1 MLHTCRFGGYLEV
14 TLTSIAKAKAFQI
27 IQTSK
32 TRYQAWF
39 YCPASK
45 DWETYEKVAKYL
57 ATKFDGDMG
66 ASHKKQVGRLPG
78 YKNHKRNGF
87 KTRIHHSSLTPPP
100 QCLLLLRVLS
110 IGLQGSLGSGSLL
123 IISGGLGLISLGGR
137 IIIPIVALEIG

>member
-57 ATKFDGDMG
+57 ATKFDMG
-66 ASHKKQVGRLPG
+66 ASQKKQVGRLGAIKTIRGTDLKP
-78 YKNHKRNGF
+78 KSTTPLPHKGADWE
-87 KTRIHHSSLTPPP
+87 KE
-100 QCLLLLRVLS
+100 LRGKRS
-110 IGLQGSLGSGSLL
+110 CF
-123 IISGGLGLISLGGR
+123 
-137 IIIPIVALEIG
+137 